1 MATMCATVHGAV
13 GVSGLATVAALTVFI
28 LVMAAIMAV
37 GGGLIGIVV
46 IAGVIGMLIVG
57 DLITVINPVSW
68 LVIGPVIADH
78 GPTFIAV
85 RKTVIG

>member
-1 MATMCATVHGAV
+1 MVIMCATVPGVV

-37 GGGLIGIVV
+37 GGVLIV
-46 IAGVIGMLIVG
+46 IAVIARVIGMLIVG
-57 DLITVINPVSW
+57 DLITVINPESW
-68 LVIGPVIADH
+68 LVIGPVIADR

-85 RKTVIG
+85 RKTAIG